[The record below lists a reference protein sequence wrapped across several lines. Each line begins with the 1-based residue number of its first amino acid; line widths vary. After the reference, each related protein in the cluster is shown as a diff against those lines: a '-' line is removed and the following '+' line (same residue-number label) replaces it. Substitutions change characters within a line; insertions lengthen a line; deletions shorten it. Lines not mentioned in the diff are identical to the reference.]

1 MFGSVHARPDPK
13 LAMIFWS
20 ESAPLALAVTSR
32 PVGAHSDDKLAEG
45 GGRGGKGGVKE
56 RRKKGG
62 TEGGSVSH
70 LWQNLE
76 TLTWQVGKNN
86 NL

>member
-1 MFGSVHARPDPK
+1 
-13 LAMIFWS
+13 MIFWS

-62 TEGGSVSH
+62 TEGGSESTPFAKSRDPH
-70 LWQNLE
+70 LAGREKQQFMNH
-76 TLTWQVGKNN
+76 QKF
-86 NL
+86 